1 MNERADGRGWWPLAA
16 VALALAWGLGP
27 AVPALLRGE
36 LIGQPYTDLYPAV
49 WGLHWFASHQPGLP
63 TVASELAW
71 PEGMGFYYSA
81 PLRGWA
87 AWPLL
92 ATGLPLAWTWN
103 LLLLAARVASPL
115 LAYAWLRAE
124 GARPSGAITGAAVFG
139 CAAMFH
145 GYAVEG
151 IVEGTDAWTLP
162 LWGLLV
168 ARRRLVPS
176 ILAFWLVIASS
187 WYLGLAGLL
196 VAVVRA
202 REHRI
207 VWLSALGG
215 LLLAM
220 PLWWLFSGAF
230 PAASPLPSEIRAAMG
245 VSLGIPAPG
254 LLPGDNPFAITG
266 YLGWLPLLL
275 FMMGA
280 RRRPWLAGGAA
291 LCWLLALGAGPWYQ
305 LPGLSMVRFPYR
317 LVAAS
322 LFLGAPVVAQVVG
335 RWRWGGLLGF
345 AIAAELL
352 LLSPV
357 EPVLP
362 SSPVEL
368 PRTYAPVTGEV
379 LLEVPGP
386 VAMAPGTLNRSRP
399 RARYLLYYAVRHGA
413 ASPWA
418 PDFNGV
424 SSGEQHPWLDS
435 WRALDPLE
443 ELGGPSLPDVAA
455 LEAQGVRQVML
466 HPGELGSSV
475 ELARQALEAA
485 GWRWIARGA
494 HQELWQAPQ
503 VPSPEVGEGLG
514 DDD

>member
-1 MNERADGRGWWPLAA
+1 MNERPAGCRWWATAA
-16 VALALAWGLGP
+16 LLALLWGLGP
-27 AVPALLRGE
+27 ALPALFSGE

-63 TVASELAW
+63 TVATELAW
-71 PEGMGFYYSA
+71 PEGMGFYYSS
-81 PLRGWA
+81 PLRGWL

-92 ATGLPLAWTWN
+92 ASGLPLVWTWN
-103 LLLLAARVASPL
+103 LLLVLARLATPL
-115 LAYAWLRAE
+115 LSYAWLRAE
-124 GARPSGAITGAAVFG
+124 GARPAGALTGAAVFG

-162 LWGLLV
+162 LWGLLA
-168 ARRRLVPS
+168 ARRRLLPS

-196 VAVVRA
+196 VALVRA
-202 REHRI
+202 REDRTI
-207 VWLSALGG
+207 WISAVGG
-215 LLLAM
+215 ALLAL
-220 PLWWLFSGAF
+220 PLLWLFLGAF
-230 PAASPLPSEIRAAMG
+230 PAATPLAPAIRAAMG
-245 VSLGIPAPG
+245 VSLGVPSPG

-266 YLGWLPLLL
+266 YLGWLPLVL
-275 FMMGA
+275 FLMGA

-291 LCWLLALGAGPWYQ
+291 LCWLLALGVGPWYQ

-322 LFLGAPVVAQVVG
+322 LFLGAPVVAQVAG
-335 RWRWGGLLGF
+335 RWRWGGALGF
-345 AIAAELL
+345 AVAAELL
-352 LLSPV
+352 LLSPI

-362 SSPVEL
+362 SSTAQL
-368 PRTYAPVTGEV
+368 PGSYAAVAPEV

-386 VAMAPGTLNRSRP
+386 VAMPPGRINRSRP
-399 RARYLLYYAVRHGA
+399 RARYLLYYAVGHGA
-413 ASPWA
+413 PSPWA

-424 SSGEQHPWLDS
+424 SSAEQHPWLRS

-443 ELGGPSLPDVAA
+443 DLAEPGLPDVAT
-455 LEAQGVRQVML
+455 LEAHGVRQVML

-475 ELARQALEAA
+475 ERARQALEAA
-485 GWRWIARGA
+485 GWRGIARGA

-503 VPSPEVGEGLG
+503 VPSPMEGEGLG
-514 DDD
+514 DRD